1 MRAVYLFAMP
11 SIKDVPGPYRL
22 FFYSFDCNE
31 PMHVHVRR
39 ERMVCKFWLE
49 PVELARNY
57 GFPEREVNTIRQLI
71 DSNLSRI
78 REAWDEHCNP
88 D

>member
-1 MRAVYLFAMP
+1 MP
-11 SIKDVPGPYRL
+11 RIKDIPGPYRF

-31 PMHVHVRR
+31 PPHVHAQR

-49 PVELARNY
+49 PIALSTNHGFSARELNQ
-57 GFPEREVNTIRQLI
+57 IRMYIQT
-71 DSNLSRI
+71 NLNKI
-78 REAWDEHCNP
+78 LEAWHEHC